1 MFELDSLY
9 YLSPIIKQFTDGEW
23 TTIEALIIVVT
34 INTVLYAIHEFHS
47 LYFSKRAKEVIGY
60 AILIIVGSMIDQI
73 SVTSFLEI
81 EGYSQIGVQSYL
93 IIKEVLKLIHMLDK
107 YYGVKIPFLQS
118 KIEEIPH
125 TMDQQE
131 ELERTIQEI
140 KNQVEEL
147 KNQKSQGVE

>member
-1 MFELDSLY
+1 VFELDSLY
-9 YLSPIIKQFTDGEW
+9 YLPPIIKQFTDGDW
-23 TTIEALIIVVT
+23 TAIEVLSIVVI
-34 INTVLYAIHEFHS
+34 INTELYAIHELHS
-47 LYFSKRAKEVIGY
+47 FPFSKRAKEVIGY
-60 AILIIVGSMIDQI
+60 AILVIVGSMIDRI
-73 SVTSFLEI
+73 GATSFLEI

-93 IIKEVLKLIHMLDK
+93 IIKEVLKLSHTLDK

-125 TMDQQE
+125 TTDQQE